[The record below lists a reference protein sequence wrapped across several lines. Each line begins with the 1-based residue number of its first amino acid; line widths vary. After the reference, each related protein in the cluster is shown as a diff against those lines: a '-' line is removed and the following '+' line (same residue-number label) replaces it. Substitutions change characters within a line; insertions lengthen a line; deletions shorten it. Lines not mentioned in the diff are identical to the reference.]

1 MVRLQQR
8 ARDISIHI
16 KLNKFLSPLLL
27 PVKVVGV
34 FNSKNMD
41 IIQQIRVQVQNIEVL
56 KNLDCVR
63 DMKTD
68 GNNITVY
75 LKDNKTLG
83 NLIALTDEWLVE
95 FKTGMWQRFGK
106 EAYQQQ
112 IRCNEKHKI

>member
-16 KLNKFLSPLLL
+16 KLNKFLFPLLL

-63 DMKTD
+63 DVKID

-83 NLIALTDEWLVE
+83 NIIALTDEWLVE

-112 IRCNEKHKI
+112 IRCDEKHKI